1 MDHIPTFWRLSR
13 AFAFLCALAC
23 VTTATSSAAIED
35 PAIGY
40 WTTVDDDGKTP
51 KSVVR
56 IFEKNS
62 RLYGNIVQ
70 LINPTRKDPTC
81 DQCEGANKGKPVLG
95 MQIMWNLEKTGS
107 EWSGGHIL
115 DPKNGK
121 IYRCYIEVTEG
132 GTQLKVRGY
141 IGISLLGRTQYWRR
155 TKQP

>member
-1 MDHIPTFWRLSR
+1 MNHTPTFWRLPR
-13 AFAFLCALAC
+13 AFAFLCAMASL
-23 VTTATSSAAIED
+23 TTATSRAAVED

-40 WTTVDDDGKTP
+40 WTTIDDDGKTA

-62 RLYGNIVQ
+62 RLYGNIVE
-70 LINPTRKDPTC
+70 LFNPKPKDPKC
-81 DQCEGANKGKPVLG
+81 DQCEGANKGKPILG
-95 MQIMWNLEKTGS
+95 MQIIWNLEKNGS

-121 IYRCYIEVTEG
+121 VYKCYIEVLDG
-132 GTQLKVRGY
+132 GARLKVRGY
-141 IGISLLGRTQYWRR
+141 IGIALLGRTQYWRH